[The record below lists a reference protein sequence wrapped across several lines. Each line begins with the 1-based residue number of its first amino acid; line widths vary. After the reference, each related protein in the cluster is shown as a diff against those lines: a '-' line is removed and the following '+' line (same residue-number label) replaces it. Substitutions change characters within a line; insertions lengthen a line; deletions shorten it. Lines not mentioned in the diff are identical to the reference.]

1 MKEELIKQIGGTLE
15 DLRQKKPLI
24 HHLTNYVTVNDC
36 ANIVLAIG
44 ASPIMA
50 DDIEEVETITAMASA
65 LVLNIGTLNQR
76 TIISMVAAGKKANQR
91 NIPVVLDPVGAGAS
105 ELRNRTVVRLLD
117 EVKIDILRGNMSEIR
132 FISGLKASTKGVDA
146 SEDDIARGNTSGM
159 ETAKNL
165 AGKLNC
171 VVAITGATDLISDG
185 TRCSYIQN
193 GHPMLSRVTGT
204 GCMSTSLVGAF
215 AGVTTDYFLAASAGI
230 LCMGITGEIAFAEA
244 GTKGTGSFH
253 TAIID
258 SISRLDNQTIMMMAQ
273 IHAE

>member
-1 MKEELIKQIGGTLE
+1 MNEKLLSQIGQILEEL
-15 DLRQKKPLI
+15 RRKKPLI

-50 DDIEEVETITAMASA
+50 DDIEEVETITALASA

-76 TIISMVAAGKKANQR
+76 TITSMVAAGKKANQK
-91 NIPVVLDPVGAGAS
+91 NIPVILDPVGAGAS
-105 ELRNRTVVRLLD
+105 ELRNRTVARLL
-117 EVKIDILRGNMSEIR
+117 EQIRIDVLRGNMSEIR
-132 FISGLKASTKGVDA
+132 FISGLEASTKGVDA
-146 SEDDIARGNTSGM
+146 SENDIANGDKSGM

-165 AGKLNC
+165 AQKLNC

-185 TRCSYIQN
+185 KRSLYIQN

-215 AGVTTDYFLAASAGI
+215 AGATADYFLAALAGI
-230 LCMGITGEIAFAEA
+230 ISMGIAGEIAFAEA
-244 GTKGTGSFH
+244 GSKGTGSFH
-253 TAIID
+253 AAIID
-258 SISRLDNQTIMMMAQ
+258 SISELNDKTIMKMAKVYD
-273 IHAE
+273 